1 MTWRQRGVLGLL
13 ALVLAFLPSCAEHDP
28 LPEGTRADKIV
39 IVKSAHT
46 MSLISGSRVLRT
58 YKVALGRDPV
68 GPKTRAGDHKTPE
81 GDYVI
86 DAKKSQSKFHLALH
100 ISYPNG
106 ADRERALRDNVDP
119 GSDVEIHG
127 LENGLGW
134 IGGLQR
140 HFDWTDG
147 CIAVTDHE
155 MDEIWKAVSVGTPVE
170 IRP

>member
-1 MTWRQRGVLGLL
+1 MLGLL

-147 CIAVTDHE
+147 CIAVSDHE